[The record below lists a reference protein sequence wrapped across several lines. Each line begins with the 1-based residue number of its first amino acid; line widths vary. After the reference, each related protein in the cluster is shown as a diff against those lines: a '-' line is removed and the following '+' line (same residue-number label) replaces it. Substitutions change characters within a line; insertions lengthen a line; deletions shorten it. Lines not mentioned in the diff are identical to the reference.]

1 MPNWILFLALKT
13 YKQSTGDQVIKL
25 LSSVKKIIAK
35 TNVPIIAVAQATDIY
50 RIRKE
55 LDIEVWAQHVDP
67 IDPGKNTGWISPYS
81 VKEAGATGVL
91 INHSEHKV
99 KEEVIIET
107 IKKARQYNLKT
118 LLIGQTVEMVKRFDS
133 YDIDYLSFEKED
145 LIASTISMID
155 QQEETIKSLVKT
167 IKHPLIIGA
176 GINDGEDARK
186 SKAAGAAGILMATYF
201 IQASDPEQKLKE
213 LAEGFKT

>member
-1 MPNWILFLALKT
+1 MIFLALKT

-67 IDPGKNTGWISPYS
+67 IDPEKNTGWISPYS
-81 VKEAGATGVL
+81 VKEAGATGIL

-99 KEEVIIET
+99 KEKVIIET
-107 IKKARQYNLKT
+107 IKKARQYNLKIV
-118 LLIGQTVEMVKRFDS
+118 LIGQTVEMIKKFDS
-133 YDIDYLSFEKED
+133 FDIDFLSFEKED
-145 LIASTISMID
+145 LIASPISMID
-155 QQEETIKSLVKT
+155 QQEETIKSLVK
-167 IKHPLIIGA
+167 IVKHPLIIGA
-176 GINDGEDARK
+176 GINDGEDTRK
-186 SKAAGAAGILMATYF
+186 SKAVGAVGVLMATYF
-201 IQASDPEQKLKE
+201 VTAPNPEKKLRE
-213 LAEGFKT
+213 LAEGFR